1 MAEIHVERKGGSRAW
16 IWIVAAVLLVII
28 VVAALHMTGYI
39 DLTRIGVDVA
49 GRNHSLALLLPAALK
64 SEA

>member
-1 MAEIHVERKGGSRAW
+1 MAEIHIERKGGSRAW

-49 GRNHSLALLLPAALK
+49 VRDHSLALLLPAALIP
-64 SEA
+64 EA